1 MGLIPVDDVRSRPG
15 SGESADV
22 ALLGLLLPSS
32 CAGCA
37 APACGP
43 CCAACRTALRPGL
56 LERAVPLGF
65 GGVLTVASA
74 TRYAGP
80 CRRLLLAYKEQGRAE
95 LAPLL
100 AELLARAVAGAALRG
115 GVGPGG
121 TVRMVPIPSRGR
133 NRRARGADL
142 GLELARSAAAAL
154 RARGWAIR
162 VTSDLRHRR
171 DSADQAGLSRS
182 ERAHNLEGTLAAA
195 RARRPDGSVLVLVD
209 DILTT
214 GATLRE
220 AVRAL
225 RLAGHTVAGA
235 ATVATTERG
244 RRVPLS
250 SPTGE
255 G

>member
-1 MGLIPVDDVRSRPG
+1 
-15 SGESADV
+15 
-22 ALLGLLLPSS
+22 
-32 CAGCA
+32 
-37 APACGP
+37 
-43 CCAACRTALRPGL
+43 
-56 LERAVPLGF
+56 VPLGI
-65 GGVLTVASA
+65 GGVLSVASA
-74 TRYAGP
+74 TPYAGA
-80 CRRLLLAYKEQGRAE
+80 CRRLLLACKEHGRAE
-95 LAPLL
+95 LAPTL
-100 AELLARAVAGAALRG
+100 ADLLARAVAGAALRG
-115 GVGPGG
+115 GVRPGR
-121 TVRMVPIPSRGR
+121 TVRMVPIPSRTR

-142 GLELARSAAAAL
+142 GLELACAAAAAL
-154 RARGWAIR
+154 RARGWVVR
-162 VTSDLRHRR
+162 VTTDLRHCR

-220 AVRAL
+220 AARAL
-225 RLAGHTVAGA
+225 RIGGHTVAGA

-244 RRVPLS
+244 RGAPLS